1 MIHQGFLSKSF
12 KDVRYTYTRW
22 ACASAAKTIIG
33 LYTSRDPEE
42 PQWWVEQAFIV
53 TSSICLML
61 DMFHRPSV
69 DAEAEEYQAC
79 VHSAVRYLRLF
90 ETSSV
95 ALHGVRLLLSLLQEY
110 GKLHDGMRAPTGMQ
124 IAQPVCSTL
133 EYESADRAM
142 GMSNDEAA
150 LFNFDIDGMGFEDLM
165 EYLPP
170 ETGFDSSV
178 FFDSIFGLPTGQAS
192 L

>member
-1 MIHQGFLSKSF
+1 
-12 KDVRYTYTRW
+12 
-22 ACASAAKTIIG
+22 
-33 LYTSRDPEE
+33 
-42 PQWWVEQAFIV
+42 
-53 TSSICLML
+53 
-61 DMFHRPSV
+61 
-69 DAEAEEYQAC
+69 
-79 VHSAVRYLRLF
+79 
-90 ETSSV
+90 
-95 ALHGVRLLLSLLQEY
+95 VRLLLSLLQEY
-110 GKLHDGMRAPTGMQ
+110 GKLHEGTRAPTGGSGAPTGMQ

-133 EYESADRAM
+133 EYGSADRAM